1 MLDYTM
7 AGVVDILNQ
16 LSSNKVRD
24 KWDYFL
30 LHYRM

>member
-24 KWDYFL
+24 KWDYIPFL
-30 LHYRM
+30 